1 MRAMPER
8 PRLLGVDYG
17 RVRIGLAVSDAL
29 GLGAKPLGFVRRE
42 NDAQAAGLVA
52 ALAAKERVGGLVLG
66 LPINADGSHGGNARW
81 VEAFRAQLA
90 KVTALPITLVDE
102 RYSSGEAEAELREA
116 GKWPCDPG
124 WLDAQAAAI
133 VLRRHLA
140 GET

>member
-1 MRAMPER
+1 MPEV

-17 RVRIGLAVSDAL
+17 RVRVGLAVSDAL
-29 GLGAKPLGFVRRE
+29 GLGAKPLGFVRRQS
-42 NDAQAAGLVA
+42 DAQAAGVVA
-52 ALAAKERVGGLVLG
+52 ALAVKEQVGGIIIG

-81 VEAFRAQLA
+81 VEQFRTALA
-90 KVTALPITLVDE
+90 KRTQLPITLVDE
-102 RYSSGEAEAELREA
+102 RYSSSEAEDELRQA

-140 GET
+140 GES